1 MEKYRVGIVGA
12 TGMVGQRFISLL
24 KDHPW
29 FEVNCVAASA
39 RSAGKTYR
47 EAVGERWAFAWEIP
61 EKVAGM
67 TVVDAADIDEVS
79 KHVDFVFCA
88 VDMKKDEIR
97 ALEEAYAK
105 HEIPVVS
112 NNSACRGIEDVPM
125 VVPEINAD
133 HLAVIEAQK
142 KRLGTKSGF
151 IAVKPNC
158 SIQSYVPALTP
169 LLDFEP
175 EKVSVCT
182 YQAISGA
189 GKTFKTWPEMVDN
202 VIPYIGGEDEKSENE
217 PLKLWGH
224 VEDGKIVNA
233 TLPVI
238 SAQCLRVAC
247 SDGHMAAVSVSF
259 KKKPTIE
266 QIKER
271 WANYET
277 EAQRLELPSAPK
289 PFLQYFEDPSRP
301 QTRLDR
307 DFQNGFGVSIG
318 RLREDKLFD
327 YRFVCLSHNTVR
339 GAAGGGIL
347 TAELLWPQGVHSAPG
362 VMQKS
367 YKYLEGSYHNE
378 TFVHRHWYGA
388 DYAFQER
395 RNRLGCAGQP
405 RREPDCGRRERADCR
420 GHDGRTIDDDVG

>member
-1 MEKYRVGIVGA
+1 
-12 TGMVGQRFISLL
+12 
-24 KDHPW
+24 
-29 FEVNCVAASA
+29 
-39 RSAGKTYR
+39 
-47 EAVGERWAFAWEIP
+47 
-61 EKVAGM
+61 
-67 TVVDAADIDEVS
+67 
-79 KHVDFVFCA
+79 
-88 VDMKKDEIR
+88 MKKDEIR

-105 HEIPVVS
+105 QEIQEVS

-142 KRLGTKSGF
+142 KRLGTKNGF

-202 VIPYIGGEDEKSENE
+202 VIPYIGGEDEKSVNE
-217 PLKLWGH
+217 PLMLWGH
-224 VEDGKIVNA
+224 VEDVKIVNA

-347 TAELLWPQGVHSAPG
+347 TAELLCRKGYIP
-362 VMQKS
+362 
-367 YKYLEGSYHNE
+367 
-378 TFVHRHWYGA
+378 HR
-388 DYAFQER
+388 
-395 RNRLGCAGQP
+395 
-405 RREPDCGRRERADCR
+405 
-420 GHDGRTIDDDVG
+420 V

>member
-1 MEKYRVGIVGA
+1 MCAENALDSDKNFRAAEDSPGGSSCQNPGDVAIPRKVRLLDVAVVVDRNG
-12 TGMVGQRFISLL
+12 RFRT
-24 KDHPW
+24 HG
-29 FEVNCVAASA
+29 N
-39 RSAGKTYR
+39 
-47 EAVGERWAFAWEIP
+47 
-61 EKVAGM
+61 VAGNGHFAIHHRLHQRG
-67 TVVDAADIDEVS
+67 VVIHGE
-79 KHVDFVFCA
+79 
-88 VDMKKDEIR
+88 
-97 ALEEAYAK
+97 
-105 HEIPVVS
+105 
-112 NNSACRGIEDVPM
+112 G
-125 VVPEINAD
+125 VVPFRGLHGQADVVQGQVVAGHETEVLHLARVLVEVARNGIGQQRLNRRRQALHSRSQRHAFRKLVDDGRLIGVNAD

-142 KRLGTKSGF
+142 KRLGTKNGF

-169 LLDFEP
+169 LLEFEP

-233 TLPVI
+233 ALPVI

-347 TAELLWPQGVHSAPG
+347 TAELLCRKGYIP
-362 VMQKS
+362 
-367 YKYLEGSYHNE
+367 
-378 TFVHRHWYGA
+378 HR
-388 DYAFQER
+388 
-395 RNRLGCAGQP
+395 
-405 RREPDCGRRERADCR
+405 
-420 GHDGRTIDDDVG
+420 V